1 MLKFFRTIRKKLI
14 EQDNVRKYL
23 LYAIGEILLVV
34 IGILI
39 ALQINNWNETRKHQI
54 AEREFLAGIKNDLT
68 DDRIFIEFV
77 LNKIEP
83 KTEAFIQLNN
93 EVEINFTDER
103 KDIDTLL
110 SDYLFVGNHTFYP
123 ISGSFQSAVAG
134 NEINTYK
141 NKAIIRSIIKLYQST
156 YPRLIENGQ
165 ILDQRWDHLSEKYSR
180 ERRLGRFEL
189 MNNSEYSRILDD
201 IHFHFLQLLWYQN
214 TLINSIEEIDHII
227 EIIEY

>member
-1 MLKFFRTIRKKLI
+1 MITLFRRFRQKFI
-14 EQDNVRKYL
+14 ESGNITRYM

-39 ALQINNWNETRKHQI
+39 ALQINNWNESRKHQI
-54 AEREFLAGIKNDLT
+54 AEKEFLAGIKNDLI
-68 DDRIFIEFV
+68 DDRISIEFV

-83 KTEAFIQLNN
+83 KTDAFRQLNN
-93 EVEINFTDER
+93 EFELNITDER

-110 SDYLFVGNHTFYP
+110 SNYLFVGNHTFYP
-123 ISGSFQSAVAG
+123 ISGSFQSAIAG
-134 NEINTYK
+134 NEINTYE
-141 NKAIIRSIIKLYQST
+141 NIAIIRSIIKLYQST

-165 ILDQRWDHLSEKYSR
+165 ILDKRWDNLSEKYSR

-189 MNNSEYSRILDD
+189 TNNSEFSRILDD
-201 IHFHFLQLLWYQN
+201 IHFHFLQLQWYQN

-227 EIIEY
+227 ELIEY